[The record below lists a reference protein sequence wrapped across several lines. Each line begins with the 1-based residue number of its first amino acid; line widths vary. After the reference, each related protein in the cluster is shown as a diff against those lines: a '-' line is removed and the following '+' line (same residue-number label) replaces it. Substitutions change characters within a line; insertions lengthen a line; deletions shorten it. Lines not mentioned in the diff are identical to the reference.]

1 MNRASFRTKSMS
13 LNVSGKHNNKCK
25 SMLCTEFFSL
35 SHASHVARMNNPYF
49 VLKRKVQWKVH
60 FVESMVFFS
69 LVRLILNLFSFQAI
83 YSAFMLLQHHTQHT
97 PMPPFLR
104 MQKQRPKQHAVLK
117 ISKPTAVTNH
127 LMYHHFSS
135 VVACASI
142 SFYFKFS
149 YSAFIHSV
157 WF

>member
-1 MNRASFRTKSMS
+1 MQKYTVYRILFALARIACCSNEQSIFCAEEKSSMESSFYGV
-13 LNVSGKHNNKCK
+13 NG
-25 SMLCTEFFSL
+25 
-35 SHASHVARMNNPYF
+35 
-49 VLKRKVQWKVH
+49 
-60 FVESMVFFS
+60 FFS
-69 LVRLILNLFSFQAI
+69 LVRLVMNLFSFSSFHA
-83 YSAFMLLQHHTQHT
+83 AAAPHT